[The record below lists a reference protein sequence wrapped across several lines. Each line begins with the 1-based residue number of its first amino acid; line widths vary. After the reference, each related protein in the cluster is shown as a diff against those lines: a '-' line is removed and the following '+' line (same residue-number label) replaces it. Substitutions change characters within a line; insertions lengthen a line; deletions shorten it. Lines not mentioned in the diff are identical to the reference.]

1 MVAALGPVGSPTGL
15 LLYVTGID
23 QIIQRPA
30 YRAHGQLCIPADRAD
45 GGEAFPLPV
54 RTAAQIHVYRHSP
67 AGQVIRPNSI
77 EPAAHTFSCIIP
89 GFCRSGN
96 RSCPGTICCPGGI
109 PYSFSIFL
117 LNSLLP
123 AYFTSRCACCSNAY
137 GSVNVMP
144 QSRNSRSLDS
154 IGRRP
159 VFITINCPFGIDFS
173 SSGVISRR
181 PIICRLRE

>member
-1 MVAALGPVGSPTGL
+1 MSDISLPNHPILQNVNITAFSPVGSPTGL
-15 LLYVTGID
+15 LLYVSGID

-30 YRAHGQLCIPADRAD
+30 YRAHGQLCVPADRAD

-77 EPAAHTFSCIIP
+77 EPAAHTFSCISP

-137 GSVNVMP
+137 GSVNVRLEDFP
-144 QSRNSRSLDS
+144 FLGEKQKLYYKLYRNYFCHYR
-154 IGRRP
+154 
-159 VFITINCPFGIDFS
+159 
-173 SSGVISRR
+173 
-181 PIICRLRE
+181 IIL